1 MIIDIII
8 MIIDNII
15 VTNNHHYHY
24 LYCALFKLMNTKKK
38 CDSKAI

>member
-8 MIIDNII
+8 MIIDIII

-24 LYCALFKLMNTKKK
+24 LYCALFKWMNTKKK
-38 CDSKAI
+38 CDSRAI